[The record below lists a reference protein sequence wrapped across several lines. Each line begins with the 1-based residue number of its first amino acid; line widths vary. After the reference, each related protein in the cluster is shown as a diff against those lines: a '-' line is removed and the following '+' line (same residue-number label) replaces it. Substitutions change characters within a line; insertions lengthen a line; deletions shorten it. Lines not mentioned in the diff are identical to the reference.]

1 MKKACTGWKN
11 TDNEYMSIELKSII
25 KILITGCLWGTIGLF
40 VKLMEGEGS
49 SASYTSFLRLF
60 FGALL
65 LAVMT
70 LIFDGFRAFRI
81 GRRTLLSC
89 MLLGVV
95 CQGTFN
101 ILYSMSVSMNGMS
114 VGSVLLYTA
123 PVFTGITSAIV
134 FKEKLNCIKLI
145 ALLVNVAGCVL
156 TATGGNF
163 SAASIVP
170 LGILVGVGAGFTY
183 GMTAVFGKIAM
194 RERSSPFAV
203 ATYNLLF
210 GCVFVAIVRR
220 PWHTVDHPFNARLLL
235 LGLLFGLIATA
246 LAYGFYFSGLSKISQ
261 AGKVPVIASVE
272 VVVATVIGA
281 LAFTERMTAVR
292 VLGIALVLFSIVLFN
307 MKAEGNKKRSKMNEN
322 GDIIIQKADKDPEG
336 NRQ

>member
-1 MKKACTGWKN
+1 
-11 TDNEYMSIELKSII
+11 MSIELKSII
-25 KILITGCLWGTIGLF
+25 KIFITGCLWGTIGLF

-89 MLLGVV
+89 MLLGIV

-134 FKEKLNCIKLI
+134 FEERLNCIKLI

-163 SAASIVP
+163 SAASLVP
-170 LGILVGVGAGFTY
+170 
-183 GMTAVFGKIAM
+183 
-194 RERSSPFAV
+194 
-203 ATYNLLF
+203 
-210 GCVFVAIVRR
+210 
-220 PWHTVDHPFNARLLL
+220 

-307 MKAEGNKKRSKMNEN
+307 MRKLKTIKKGRK
-322 GDIIIQKADKDPEG
+322 
-336 NRQ
+336 